1 MTITQINRLMQFLR
15 KKSPPTWYLDALFK
29 YQRPFLL
36 LILLITVVLGY
47 FSSRLEYEYD
57 IEQLFPINDPELAFH
72 RETQEKFAL
81 PQDMLILG
89 VENSRGIFNR
99 DFLQRLD
106 GLTSRLGQ
114 HEMVQTVNSPVN
126 QYYFVWSPFR
136 DRKKF
141 FLHPNDPAR
150 YEQDSILIHAYRD
163 VAPKFISRQ
172 HTAICSYIFLKEA
185 LNEDTKEEMRSFVQA
200 AIEDIGFEKYYLY
213 GDVYV
218 KDSFVEDL
226 EVEMYW
232 LSGLSML
239 VILIIL
245 FFSFRSLWGVVIPI
259 AVVILAVVWTLGT
272 MRAFG
277 VPINLMTVLIPTIV
291 SIISLSDVI
300 HVMNRLNEQSGI
312 NKQEAIKWALK
323 DVAMAIFLTSVT
335 TGLGFFTLSYSNI
348 RPFIEFGVF
357 TTIGVAYAYLLAIFV
372 LPLLL
377 NLAPFKKRREL
388 EKMKMN
394 SFVTA
399 LHRFTKT
406 RPVFILGLT
415 ALLFLLSFFGM
426 SKLRINSYLYEELS
440 ADDPF
445 SETLNFFEN
454 HFSGI
459 RTFDLYLQI
468 ADTSKTLLDMEVLEQ
483 IELLEAYLLEE
494 YGLHDVYSIGTQVK
508 RANRYFRK
516 GDPEAFVLPTDA
528 NLLKSIRRELLANSE
543 TFGLKAIMS
552 EDRKE
557 GRITGKMEDLG
568 SAEIRRRNQAF
579 TDFISENM
587 DPALLSARL
596 TGHTLLLDKSNQLIT
611 YKLLY
616 GLLFAIGVVS
626 LLMGWLFRSGKIV
639 ILAIIPNILP
649 LLMVLGIIGWADMGL
664 KMSTAIIF
672 TIVFG
677 IAVDDTIHFLT
688 RLNNELKKG
697 LEMEEAIRATYLSTG
712 KAMIIT
718 SLILM
723 FGFGVLLFSSFQT
736 TFITGLLVS
745 LALLFALF
753 ADLMVLPVL
762 LRKYYC

>member
-1 MTITQINRLMQFLR
+1 MQFLR
-15 KKSPPTWYLDALFK
+15 KKLQPTWYLDALFK

-57 IEQLFPINDPELAFH
+57 IEQLFPINDPELTFH

-81 PQDMLILG
+81 PQEMLILG
-89 VENSRGIFNR
+89 IENSGGIFNQ

-106 GLTSRLGQ
+106 SLTNRLGQ
-114 HEMVQTVNSPVN
+114 QELVQVVNTPIN

-141 FLHPNDPAR
+141 FIHPNNPTR

-172 HTAICSYIFLKEA
+172 NTAVCSYIFLKEG
-185 LNEDTKEEMRSFVQA
+185 LNEETKEEMRSFVQEA
-200 AIEDIGFEKYYLY
+200 MEDIGFEKYYLY
-213 GDVYV
+213 GDIYV
-218 KDSFVEDL
+218 KDSFIEDL
-226 EVEMYW
+226 EIEMYW
-232 LSGLSML
+232 LSGLSIL
-239 VILIIL
+239 VILSIL

-259 AVVILAVVWTLGT
+259 TVVVLTVVWTLGT
-272 MRAFG
+272 IRIFG
-277 VPINLMTVLIPTIV
+277 VSINLMTVLIPTIV

-300 HVMNRLNEQSGI
+300 HVMNRLNEQSAGL
-312 NKQEAIKWALK
+312 NKQEAIKLALK
-323 DVAMAIFLTSVT
+323 DVSIAILLTSVT

-348 RPFIEFGVF
+348 QPFIEFGVF
-357 TTIGVAYAYLLAIFV
+357 TAVGVAYAYLLAIFV

-377 NLAPFKKRREL
+377 SLAPFKKRKEL
-388 EKMKMN
+388 DKINM
-394 SFVTA
+394 SHFVAA
-399 LHRFTKT
+399 LHRFTKK
-406 RPVFILGLT
+406 RPHYILLFT
-415 ALLFLLSFFGM
+415 ALLLLLSFWGM
-426 SKLRINSYLYEELS
+426 TKLRINSYLYEELS

-459 RTFDLYLQI
+459 RTFDLYLQVP
-468 ADTSKTLLDMEVLEQ
+468 DTSKTLLDLEVLGQ
-483 IELLEAYLLEE
+483 IELIESYLLEE

-516 GDPEAFVLPTDA
+516 GAPEAFVLPTDV
-528 NLLKSIRRELLANSE
+528 NLLKSINRELLENKE
-543 TFGLKAIMS
+543 TFGLKAIMTES
-552 EDRKE
+552 GKE
-557 GRITGKMEDLG
+557 GRITGKMEDFG
-568 SAEIRRRNQAF
+568 SAEIRRRNQAL
-579 TDFISENM
+579 TDFISKNI
-587 DPALLSARL
+587 DPDLLTTQL
-596 TGHTLLLDKSNQLIT
+596 TGHTLLLDKSNRLIT

-616 GLLFAIGVVS
+616 GLLFAIVVVS
-626 LLMGWLFRSGKIV
+626 LLMGWLFRSV
-639 ILAIIPNILP
+639 RMVLLAIIPNMLP
-649 LLMVLGIIGWADMGL
+649 LLMILGIIGWADMGL

-697 LEMEEAIRATYLSTG
+697 LDMDEAIRATYLSTG

-753 ADLMVLPVL
+753 ADLMLLPVI
-762 LRKYYC
+762 LRKETHHQR